1 MPSKDSGRTPIVS
14 RRCEIWR
21 ALNPASTSSRH
32 WLVAINEQLP
42 ALPLPRTVK
51 LSTRLLKRTV
61 GPDANHIKRL
71 SARLGYLIP
80 TCAPKKTLAFLAVR
94 LEFPEAN
101 ADTEAMPVDLC
112 RNVRTSALML
122 LSPLI
127 FLR

>member
-21 ALNPASTSSRH
+21 ALNPASTRSRH

-61 GPDANHIKRL
+61 GPDANHIKRKRKL
-71 SARLGYLIP
+71 Q
-80 TCAPKKTLAFLAVR
+80 
-94 LEFPEAN
+94 
-101 ADTEAMPVDLC
+101 
-112 RNVRTSALML
+112 
-122 LSPLI
+122 LSPA
-127 FLR
+127 FAGDSDLRSEKKPCLPRSSS